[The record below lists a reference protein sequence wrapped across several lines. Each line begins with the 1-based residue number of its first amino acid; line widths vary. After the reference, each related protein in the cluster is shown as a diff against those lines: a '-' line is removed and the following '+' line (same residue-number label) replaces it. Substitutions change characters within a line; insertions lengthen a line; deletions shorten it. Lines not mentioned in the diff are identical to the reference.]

1 MVQAGKGAGMA
12 AKKGTAHARA
22 RAQAGSGGTGRFTDD
37 YLPYL
42 LAQASARACAAFAD
56 ALKAEKLVNLSW
68 RILATLHDEGS
79 LSVGALSRIVLGQ
92 QPRVT
97 QVVNA
102 LARQGLVSRGPG
114 ADDRRVTLVTITAR
128 GRRRI
133 VAVFATARAREGFA
147 QDRLG
152 PADLAMLKRLLRRLV
167 AEPAQPPS
175 PVAPKP

>member
-1 MVQAGKGAGMA
+1 MT
-12 AKKGTAHARA
+12 GTGRRRA
-22 RAQAGSGGTGRFTDD
+22 RAQPATGKNGRFTDD

-79 LSVGALSRIVLGQ
+79 LSIGALSRIVLGQ

-97 QVVNA
+97 QIVNA
-102 LARQGLVSRGPG
+102 LARQGLVTRGPG

-133 VAVFATARAREGFA
+133 VAVFATARAHEGFA
-147 QDRLG
+147 QDTLG
-152 PADLAMLKRLLRRLV
+152 PADLARLKALLRRLV
-167 AEPAQPPS
+167 AEPPARQRRA
-175 PVAPKP
+175 APER

>member
-1 MVQAGKGAGMA
+1 MKSTGRGR
-12 AKKGTAHARA
+12 ARA
-22 RAQAGSGGTGRFTDD
+22 RGGNGKTGRFTDD

-56 ALKAEKLVNLSW
+56 SLKAARLVNLSW

-79 LSVGALSRIVLGQ
+79 LSIGALSRIVLGQ

-97 QVVNA
+97 QIVNA
-102 LARQGLVSRGPG
+102 LARQGLVTRGPG

-147 QDRLG
+147 QDALG
-152 PADLAMLKRLLRRLV
+152 PADLATLKSLLRRLL
-167 AEPAQPPS
+167 AEPPAARRRA
-175 PVAPKP
+175 APAR